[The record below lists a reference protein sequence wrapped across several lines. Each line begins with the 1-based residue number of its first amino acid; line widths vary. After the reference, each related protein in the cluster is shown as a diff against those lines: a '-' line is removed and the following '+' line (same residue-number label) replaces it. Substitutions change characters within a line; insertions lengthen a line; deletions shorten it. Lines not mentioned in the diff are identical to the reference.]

1 MVVIVSLKQKQEPK
15 LQTPPTPPQKWKDAL
30 SIQER
35 PKEEEKENIN
45 SLHQENWCFLFPFR
59 RNRKSPVEL
68 PLRWNCLSK
77 DPINFK

>member
-1 MVVIVSLKQKQEPK
+1 LALKQKQEPK

-45 SLHQENWCFLFPFR
+45 SLN
-59 RNRKSPVEL
+59 
-68 PLRWNCLSK
+68 
-77 DPINFK
+77 